1 MQQIVDALKKAN
13 LIAPEL
19 EITADQ
25 QKEID
30 AAVESLLTAKVV
42 TAKNDGL
49 TSGKGQVASEVT
61 NAMVMLLKEY
71 NVDEA
76 TIEKIKT
83 KPQVKDNVATF
94 AQVVKN
100 LASGQAAKTA
110 DDIRKEL
117 EGEYQAKYSQ
127 TEGEL
132 KSIKQKLHEAELQQ
146 LAESKLKAVPNFDPA
161 NPAAGLVIRDLV
173 GFLSNKTLEA
183 SGSSTF
189 IKDGDKLFSENGNAV
204 TLEKYVGDI
213 ASKYGLLKKSDPVR
227 KDTVSFTDK
236 DGKPLS
242 GVNLRKTL
250 VNVKT

>member
-13 LIAPEL
+13 LIAPTL

-25 QKEID
+25 QREID
-30 AAVESLLTAKVV
+30 AAVESLLTPKVV

-83 KPQVKDNVATF
+83 TPQVKDNVSTF
-94 AQVVKN
+94 AQLVKN

-132 KSIKQKLHEAELQQ
+132 KSIKQKLREAELLQ

-161 NPAAGLVIRDLV
+161 NPAADLV
-173 GFLSNKTLEA
+173 TRALVDFLSNKTLEA

-213 ASKYGLLKKSDPVR
+213 AGKYGLLKKSDPVR
-227 KDTVSFTDK
+227 KDTVNFSDK
-236 DGKPLS
+236 DGKPLE
-242 GVNLRKTL
+242 GGNLRKKL
-250 VNVKT
+250 ANV